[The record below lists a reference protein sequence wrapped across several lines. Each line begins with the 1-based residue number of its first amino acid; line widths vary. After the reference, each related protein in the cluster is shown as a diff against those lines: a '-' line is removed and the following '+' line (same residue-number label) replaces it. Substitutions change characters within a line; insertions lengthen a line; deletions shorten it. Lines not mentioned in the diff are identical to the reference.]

1 MHRSIR
7 VLLAGATVAL
17 VIAMMS
23 PIAYADAGLKLRPG
37 SFGANTEG
45 AWRSKQGLPDSK
57 GNARH
62 ALYLQKFTETF
73 DFAAAYAVVDNI
85 EGLPADELTDLSWE
99 HRDDGWCGAGAP
111 RWNIVVKGQSGDEYT
126 LFLGCAAATHTV
138 VPGHTGW
145 TKDSYTGG
153 AILTVGAANSGNT
166 GNLADIQSGTIVALY
181 ILFDEGT
188 TLNGLPY
195 GPGFVY
201 LDNIT
206 VNDKVFTGPM
216 DNGNH

>member
-1 MHRSIR
+1 M
-7 VLLAGATVAL
+7 VAL
-17 VIAMMS
+17 AIAVVN
-23 PIAYADAGLKLRPG
+23 PIAHADADLKLRPG

-45 AWRSKQGLPDSK
+45 AWKSKQGLPDSK

-73 DFAAAYAVVDNI
+73 NFAAAYAVVDNI
-85 EGLPADELTDLSWE
+85 QGLPAEELTELSWE

-111 RWNIVVKGQSGDEYT
+111 RWNLVVEGQSGDVYT
-126 LFLGCAAATHTV
+126 LFLGCAAAAKSFPH
-138 VPGHTGW
+138 PGW

-166 GNLADIQSGTIVALY
+166 ANLADIQAGTIVALY

-188 TLNGLPY
+188 TLGGMPL

-206 VNDKVFTGPM
+206 INDKVFTGPM
-216 DNGNH
+216 DNGSH

>member
-1 MHRSIR
+1 M
-7 VLLAGATVAL
+7 VAL
-17 VIAMMS
+17 AMAVMS
-23 PIAYADAGLKLRPG
+23 PVARADAGLKLRPG

-45 AWRSKQGLPDSK
+45 AWKSKQGLPDSK

-85 EGLPADELTDLSWE
+85 QGLPAAELTELSWE

-111 RWNIVVKGQSGDEYT
+111 RWNIVVQGQSGDVYT
-126 LFLGCAAATHTV
+126 LFLGCAAATHE
-138 VPGHTGW
+138 PGSEPGW
-145 TKDSYTGG
+145 VKDSYTGS

-166 GNLADIQSGTIVALY
+166 ANLADIQAGTIVALY

-206 VNDKVFTGPM
+206 VNAKVFTGPM
-216 DNGNH
+216 DNGSP

>member
-1 MHRSIR
+1 
-7 VLLAGATVAL
+7 LLAGATFAFA
-17 VIAMMS
+17 IAMMS
-23 PIAYADAGLKLRPG
+23 PSAYADAGLKLRPG
-37 SFGANTEG
+37 SFGPNTEG
-45 AWRSKQGLPDSK
+45 AWKSKQGLPDSK

-85 EGLPADELTDLSWE
+85 EGLPAEELTNLSWE

-111 RWNIVVKGQSGDEYT
+111 RWNIVVQGERAEPYT
-126 LFLGCAAATHTV
+126 LFLGCAAAAHTF
-138 VPGHTGW
+138 PHPGW
-145 TKDSYTGG
+145 TKDSYTGD
-153 AILTVGAANSGNT
+153 AILTVGAANSNNT
-166 GNLADIQSGTIVALY
+166 GNLADIRAGTIVALY

-188 TLNGLPY
+188 TQGGLPL

>member
-1 MHRSIR
+1 LHRSIR
-7 VLLAGATVAL
+7 ILLTAATVAL
-17 VIAMMS
+17 VVAMMS

-45 AWRSKQGLPDSK
+45 AWKSKQGLPDSK

-62 ALYLQKFTETF
+62 ALYLQKFTQTS
-73 DFAAAYAVVDNI
+73 DFVAAYAVVDNI
-85 EGLPADELTDLSWE
+85 EGLPANQLTKLSWE
-99 HRDDGWCGAGAP
+99 HRDDGHCGAGAP
-111 RWNIVVKGQSGDEYT
+111 RWNIVVKGQSGTEYT
-126 LFLGCAAATHTV
+126 LFLGCAAAVHTF
-138 VPGHTGW
+138 PHPDW
-145 TKDSYTGG
+145 TKDSYTGA

-166 GNLADIQSGTIVALY
+166 LNLADIQAGTITALY
-181 ILFDEGT
+181 VLFDEGT
-188 TLNGLPY
+188 DQ

-216 DNGNH
+216 DNGHH